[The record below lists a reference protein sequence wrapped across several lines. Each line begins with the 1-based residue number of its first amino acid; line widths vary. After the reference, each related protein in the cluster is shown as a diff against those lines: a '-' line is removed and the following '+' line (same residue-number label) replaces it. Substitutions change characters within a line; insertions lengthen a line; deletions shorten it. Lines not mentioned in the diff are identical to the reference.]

1 MKSKGKT
8 KFDYKSAII
17 ITIIAIIIFCIFSVY
32 FRVNSFDTFPVNY
45 MGAVLSSLIGALITL
60 VLLRGQTDIEEKKG
74 KDIKILE
81 KKAEVFQNY
90 IKDVWKV
97 WEDQKITIEEF
108 KKLTSKY
115 YQNLMIYLNDKR
127 LKEIGEKL
135 SMIGNNIGKDDK
147 TAIDELRDSIIDIVN
162 ELSDEL
168 ELGGQVNKKIMEE
181 HARIVFPLLFKNQ
194 ILEEANKVL
203 PIDTI
208 FEKGKF
214 EPIKEFRNEPSMEY
228 LCFDF
233 IKYKGCKIAI
243 KGFEGSEGEAVR
255 LFLFID
261 TKYHKFDKF
270 RISPPGGKYV
280 HWINHAACD
289 LLKTVVVDKEKDGEN
304 FPKINFTDEK
314 SMEEYRTKIR
324 GFAPIFA
331 GRIKYWFE
339 EIKIE
344 GDNIH
349 ILEFLEKYYE
359 EQT

>member
-1 MKSKGKT
+1 MKNEK
-8 KFDYKSAII
+8 KFNYKHAII
-17 ITIIAIIIFCIFSVY
+17 ITIIAIFISCIVSII
-32 FRVNSFDTFPVNY
+32 FRVNSPDDFPVNY
-45 MGAVLSSLIGALITL
+45 SGAVLSSLIGALITL

-81 KKAEVFQNY
+81 KKAEVFQDY
-90 IKDVWKV
+90 IKDVWKT
-97 WEDQKITIEEF
+97 WEDQKITLEEF
-108 KKLTSKY
+108 QNLTSKY
-115 YQNLMIYLNDKR
+115 YQNLMIYLKDKE
-127 LKEIGEKL
+127 LKYIGDNL
-135 SMIGNNIGKDDK
+135 STMGRNIGNDNYDAIGVLQVSIKNIINK
-147 TAIDELRDSIIDIVN
+147 
-162 ELSDEL
+162 LSDEL
-168 ELGGQVNKKIMEE
+168 ELGGNVNIDIMEE
-181 HARIVFPLLFKNQ
+181 HARIVFPRLLRNQ

-214 EPIKEFRNEPSMEY
+214 EFIKEFRNEPSMEY

-243 KGFEGSEGEAVR
+243 KGFEGSEGEAIR
-255 LFLFID
+255 FFLFID

-289 LLKTVVVDKEKDGEN
+289 LLKTVVVDKEKNEKDGEN

-339 EIKIE
+339 EIRIE

-349 ILEFLEKYYE
+349 ILEFLEKYY
-359 EQT
+359 